1 MMGWL
6 GTIPLA
12 AHGIVLQLASIAF
25 MIPLGLASAA
35 TVRVGVAFGRG
46 DRQGLKRAGDTAL
59 AIAVAVA
66 VIAASLFW
74 AFPELLIGLY
84 LDESDPTAPAIL
96 YYGIPLP
103 ALSGPFPLGA
113 GLDRKS
119 AV

>member
-46 DRQGLKRAGDTAL
+46 DRRGLKRAGATAL

-66 VIAASLFW
+66 VAAAILFW
-74 AFPELLIGLY
+74 TILEWLIGLY
-84 LDESDPTAPAIL
+84 LHEGHLTGAEVL
-96 YYGIPLP
+96 GHGIPLL
-103 ALSGPFPLGA
+103 AVAAAFQYGH
-113 GLDRKS
+113 GLP
-119 AV
+119 

>member
-46 DRQGLKRAGDTAL
+46 DRRGLKRAGDTAL

-66 VIAASLFW
+66 VAAAILFW
-74 AFPELLIGLY
+74 TIPDWLIGLY
-84 LDESDPTAPAIL
+84 LDEGHPNSTAVLRP
-96 YYGIPLP
+96 GIPLLP
-103 ALSGPFPLGA
+103 RSAAFQCGPGA
-113 GLDRKS
+113 SR
-119 AV
+119 